1 MSNLLSAYFSR
12 LWREKIFWI
21 ALAFMGGCGIFFTVI
36 QHITQQP
43 YRDPAYP
50 ITPEEF
56 CFNFHQLIGVVS
68 AIVCC
73 LFLGR
78 EFQDGVLRNKLIAGY
93 PRWKIYLS
101 GFLANAAASV
111 LLALG
116 YSLTACLCGMPVFG
130 GFVISPGEMLLLILS
145 CVLYVTVYAS
155 LFTMIQ
161 MLTGSQVVSLVLCIV
176 LTLGLYVSSEVIFN
190 LFYEPVAWD
199 GISNPNYPGD
209 TVLGYLEMLYQFL
222 PTGQGVLLTRYTQ
235 PSYVPIENVSYG
247 LLPCYSAVLIALTTG
262 AGLWGFSKKQLH

>member
-130 GFVISPGEMLLLILS
+130 GFVVSPKEVLLLILA
-145 CVLYVTVYAS
+145 CVLYVAVYAS

-161 MLTGSQVVSLVLCIV
+161 MLSGSRAAAVVLCI
-176 LTLGLYVSSEVIFN
+176 LLALGLSVCSEAIFN
-190 LFYEPVAWD
+190 VFYEPVMWD
-199 GISNPNYPGD
+199 GIYNPNYPGD
-209 TVLGYLEMLYQFL
+209 TMRGYLEVLYEFL
-222 PTGQGVLLTRYTQ
+222 PTGQGRLLTEYTQ
-235 PSYVPIENVSYG
+235 AAYLPIHNVPYG
-247 LLPCYSAVLIALTTG
+247 LLPCYSAILIALTTA
-262 AGLWGFSKKQLH
+262 AGLWGFQNKRIS